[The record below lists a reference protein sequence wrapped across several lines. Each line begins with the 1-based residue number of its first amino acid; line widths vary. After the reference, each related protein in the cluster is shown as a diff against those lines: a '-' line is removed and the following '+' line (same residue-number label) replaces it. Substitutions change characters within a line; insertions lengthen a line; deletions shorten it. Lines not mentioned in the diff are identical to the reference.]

1 MLCLFIVEVWSQLAS
16 PLPAAPPDRNRGR
29 PDTWEKIIGFV
40 RAPLISAA
48 PCLMLF
54 HALAAGRRPCVAAAL
69 SVGPRS
75 APPQALLLR
84 GPSSFSFCSHL
95 DRGRGE
101 KDAEV
106 RSQLGSPQF
115 QLHLSLAIP

>member
-16 PLPAAPPDRNRGR
+16 PLPAAPLDRNRGQ

-54 HALAAGRRPCVAAAL
+54 LALAAGRRPRVAAAL
-69 SVGPRS
+69 SAGPRS
-75 APPQALLLR
+75 APPHALLLTD
-84 GPSSFSFCSHL
+84 PPVSVSVL
-95 DRGRGE
+95 TLIEAGE
-101 KDAEV
+101 KRMLRCAAN
-106 RSQLGSPQF
+106 LG
-115 QLHLSLAIP
+115 

>member
-54 HALAAGRRPCVAAAL
+54 HALAGRRPCVAAAL
-69 SVGPRS
+69 SAGPRS

-84 GPSSFSFCSHL
+84 DPPSFCFCCHL
-95 DRGRGE
+95 GGGRRE

-106 RSQLGSPQF
+106 RSQ
-115 QLHLSLAIP
+115 